1 MERKKIAIVGHGF
14 VGKATDSIF
23 DKDVD
28 KLIIDPKYGND
39 IADLKAFNPEFVF
52 ICVPTPMGKNGQD
65 GKILEDVINK
75 LHKENIQAI
84 LIIKSTVIPSNLNKF
99 EDKFSDI
106 IYNPEFLRERHAI
119 EDFIESEFIILGGES
134 DVARR
139 VADLYKYNS
148 KCKAEKYIL
157 TDIKKA
163 SLIKYTVNS
172 FLASKVLFF
181 NQINELFIAHGY
193 KEKDWEEFIEIIA
206 LDERVGSSHMSV
218 PGYDGRK
225 GYGGA
230 CFPKD
235 IDALIKYADSIG
247 INLELLKNIQE
258 INNDI
263 RSGYTSITDREEE
276 QNIKFK

>member
-23 DKDVD
+23 DNDVD

-139 VADLYKYNS
+139 VAS
-148 KCKAEKYIL
+148 E
-157 TDIKKA
+157 TPG
-163 SLIKYTVNS
+163 S
-172 FLASKVLFF
+172 FLA
-181 NQINELFIAHGY
+181 NQFSNPANPLAH
-193 KEKDWEEFIEIIA
+193 KNTTAPEIWKQMNGQV
-206 LDERVGSSHMSV
+206 DE
-218 PGYDGRK
+218 
-225 GYGGA
+225 
-230 CFPKD
+230 
-235 IDALIKYADSIG
+235 
-247 INLELLKNIQE
+247 
-258 INNDI
+258 
-263 RSGYTSITDREEE
+263 
-276 QNIKFK
+276 